1 VTAEPA
7 GLDDVDGLRRAD
19 AETMSRTSR
28 RFMTL
33 PADQHWRSSAACRS
47 ADPDLFFPISSSGPS
62 TAQVAEAKAICAG
75 CPVRRECLEFALRRH
90 QVHGVWGGLSEQERY
105 PLRSAALAGVEYG
118 QAAEVDIVHATD
130 RRDDREHAG
139 AVAAADHSLRPA

>member
-33 PADQHWRSSAACRS
+33 PADQHRRSSAACRS
-47 ADPDLFFPISSSGPS
+47 ADPDLFFPILSSGPS

-75 CPVRRECLEFALRRH
+75 CPVQRECLAFALRTH
-90 QVHGVWGGLSEQERY
+90 QVHGGWGGLSEQERY
-105 PLRSAALAGVEYG
+105 PLRSAALAGIERS
-118 QAAEVDIVHATD
+118 QATKVGTVHAAD
-130 RRDDREHAG
+130 RRDDHEHAG
-139 AVAAADHSLRPA
+139 AVAAADDSPRSA